1 MQAMVNLQWLL
12 SLFLNKNLFLGLKI
26 TKEQKDIDRH
36 ISLSN
41 QQSINQ
47 QTDEAMVVASNNEI
61 NFKSQDDMIE
71 RKVVVRLLI
80 SVIQL

>member
-1 MQAMVNLQWLL
+1 MTAE
-12 SLFLNKNLFLGLKI
+12 SFFLNKNLLLAFKI

-47 QTDEAMVVASNNEI
+47 QSDQAMVASNNEI
-61 NFKSQDDMIE
+61 NLKSQDDMIE

>member
-1 MQAMVNLQWLL
+1 MTAE
-12 SLFLNKNLFLGLKI
+12 SFFLNKNLLLAFKI
-26 TKEQKDIDRH
+26 TKEQKDIERN

-47 QTDEAMVVASNNEI
+47 QSDQAMVASNNEI
-61 NFKSQDDMIE
+61 NLKSQDDMIE
-71 RKVVVRLLI
+71 RKVFVRLLI